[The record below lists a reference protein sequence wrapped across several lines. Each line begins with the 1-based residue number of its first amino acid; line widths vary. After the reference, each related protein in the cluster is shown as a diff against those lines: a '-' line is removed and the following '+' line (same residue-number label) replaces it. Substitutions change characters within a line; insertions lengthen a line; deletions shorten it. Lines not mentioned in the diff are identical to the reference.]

1 MSRPTQDT
9 TRASSYFAYG
19 ALTLSGVFSQR
30 LQLYLSVSHRS
41 PTTPLNKFNGLGS
54 FPFARRYLGNRFFF
68 LFLQLLRCFSSLRL
82 PLNTLTVFNDASLH
96 RVPPF
101 GYLRVLAYLQ
111 LSVAFRGSSRPS
123 SASSAQAFTVR
134 PSLLDLLPRS
144 LFSVRFHNLF
154 NDCLGFSWLLFS
166 FQRAILMDTLWCL
179 MEANGIEPMTSCVQ
193 SRRSPI

>member
-1 MSRPTQDT
+1 MRDGPRGFNRD
-9 TRASSYFAYG
+9 SSCPDLLRILLTYFPDFAYG
-19 ALTLSGVFSQR
+19 ALTLFGLSSQII
-30 LQLYLSVSHRS
+30 LLSFHSAFYS
-41 PTTPLNKFNGLGS
+41 PSTPNGKPLGLGS
-54 FPFARRYLGNRFFF
+54 FLFARRYLGNRSFF

-101 GYLRVLAYLQ
+101 GYLRVLAYLR

-154 NDCLGFSWLLFS
+154 NDCLGFFLVVIQFS
-166 FQRAILMDTLWCL
+166 TCISHGYLSVPD
-179 MEANGIEPMTSCVQ
+179 GG
-193 SRRSPI
+193 